1 MSIKENNG
9 QLKNKDFYNGVW
21 HLTVNNQ
28 VVDVTEEVYRAIKRP
43 SWTER
48 KHKEREKR
56 CIVSNDRGGTK
67 RCTDDCGKCDNQRT
81 GSVLSLEKFID
92 DGFEFAGAVD
102 VAGLIEDKLRLEEL
116 CDALDELD
124 PDNRRILELF
134 CIGKSE
140 REIADNI
147 GLSQK
152 AVNKRKTK
160 LFAQLRERLK
170 NWA

>member
-1 MSIKENNG
+1 MKNNVNQG
-9 QLKNKDFYNGVW
+9 QPKNKDFYDGIW

-28 VVDVTEEVYRAIKRP
+28 AIEVTEEVYRAYKRP
-43 SWTER
+43 LWNEHKREER
-48 KHKEREKR
+48 QKR
-56 CIVSNDRGGTK
+56 CIVSNDSGGTK
-67 RCTDDCGKCDNQRT
+67 RCTDNCSKCDNQRT
-81 GSVLSLEKFID
+81 GSVLSLDKFID
-92 DGFEFAGAVD
+92 DGFEVADEVD
-102 VAGLIEDKLRLEEL
+102 VDGLIEDKLRLEEL
-116 CDALDELD
+116 CAALDELN

-140 REIADNI
+140 REIANNI

-160 LFAQLRERLK
+160 IFAQLRERLK

>member
-1 MSIKENNG
+1 MSINENQN
-9 QLKNKDFYNGVW
+9 QPKNKDFFNGVW
-21 HLTVNNQ
+21 HLTVNDQ
-28 VVDVTEEVYRAIKRP
+28 VIEVTEEVYRAIKRP

-48 KHKEREKR
+48 KRKEREKR
-56 CIVSNDRGGTK
+56 CIVSNDRDRTK
-67 RCTDDCGKCDNQRT
+67 RCTEDCSQCDNQRT
-81 GSVLSLEKFID
+81 GSVLSLDKFID
-92 DGFEFAGAVD
+92 DGFEVANAVD

-116 CDALDELD
+116 CAALNELD

-134 CIGKSE
+134 YTGKSE

-160 LFAQLRERLK
+160 IFAQLRDQLK